1 MPNYLPPFTLSNKT
15 LSLVAQISESIGR
28 LTVQQ
33 EQEKLLRLRK
43 VNRMRTVQGSLAI
56 EGSTLTQQQ
65 ITAILDGKRVIAPP
79 KEVQEAH
86 NAISTYEA
94 LPQWQPAN
102 STHLLKAHLLM
113 MKGLVEDAGMY
124 RQEGVG
130 VMSGEQVVHMA
141 PQATRVPKLMTDL
154 LEWLENSDVHPLV
167 ASCVFHYEF
176 EFIHPFSDGNGRM
189 GRLWQTLILSK
200 WHEVFINIPVESM
213 VYQHQDDYYLAIR
226 QSTQQTDSAPFIEFM
241 LQMIYDAISEAN
253 HITSN
258 DGLNDGLNEGLK
270 LSNLDKDIL
279 MLIQQDRYKTNA
291 QLAEKCGKS
300 QSTIERRIKFLKDAG
315 LITRIGAKKTG
326 YWQVNSPV

>member
-15 LSLVAQISESIGR
+15 LSLVAQISESLGR

-65 ITAILDGKRVIAPP
+65 ITAILDGKRIIAPP

-86 NAISTYEA
+86 NAISTYETT
-94 LPQWQPAN
+94 PQWQPTN
-102 STHLLKAHLLM
+102 SEHLLAAHLLM

-141 PQATRVPKLMTDL
+141 PQADRVPKLMTDL
-154 LEWLENSDVHPLV
+154 LEWLETSDVHPLV

-226 QSTQQTDSAPFIEFM
+226 KSTQQTDSAPFIEFM
-241 LQMIYDAISEAN
+241 LQMIFDAITEVKTSKNEGLSE
-253 HITSN
+253 
-258 DGLNDGLNEGLK
+258 GLSEGLK
-270 LSNLDKDIL
+270 LSDVDKFIL
-279 MLIQQDRYKTNA
+279 ALIEQDRYVTNA
-291 QLAEKCGKS
+291 QLAEKSGKS
-300 QSTIERRIKFLKDAG
+300 QSTIERRIKVLKDAG

-326 YWQVNSPV
+326 YWQVNSPI

>member
-1 MPNYLPPFTLSNKT
+1 MPKYTPPFTLSNKILT
-15 LSLVAQISESIGR
+15 LVAQISEQIGR
-28 LTVQQ
+28 LTIQQ

-86 NAISTYEA
+86 NAISTYDA
-94 LPQWQPAN
+94 LAQWQPAN
-102 STHLLKAHLLM
+102 SKHLLAAHLLM
-113 MKGLVEDAGMY
+113 MKGLVKDAGMY

-141 PQATRVPKLMTDL
+141 PQADRVAKLMAEL
-154 LEWLENSDVHPLV
+154 LDWLANCDVHPLI

-213 VYQHQDDYYLAIR
+213 VYQHQDNYYLAIR
-226 QSTQQTDSAPFIEFM
+226 QSTQQTDCAPFIEFM
-241 LQMIYDAISEAN
+241 LQMIFDAITEAKTSENA
-253 HITSN
+253 
-258 DGLNDGLNEGLK
+258 GLNAGLNEGLK
-270 LSNLDKDIL
+270 LSDVDKAIL
-279 MLIQQDRYKTNA
+279 AFIEQDCYITNA

-300 QSTIERRIKFLKDAG
+300 QSTIERRIKLLKDAG

-326 YWQVNSPV
+326 YWQVKR